1 MAVLG
6 GLGGLLETS
15 WGALGWSGEVL
26 GSLGEVLGWSW
37 GVLGRSWGGSRGSWG
52 HLGRI
57 LGASWGVSGHLG
69 AILGPLGVIWEP
81 LGTLLGGV
89 LGPPGGD
96 LRRQNS
102 NIDVDA
108 DFGRFLHE
116 NTHTRLQIW
125 AEKPRAVR
133 CGPVWSG
140 GMRAPRPNG
149 IMAIMAIWLSSN
161 TPVRPQGDA
170 PYLIA
175 PRSPRRRFPTPK
187 TPQDP
192 PKTPQDHPKT
202 TPRPPKTP
210 SRPPKDPIRSP

>member
-96 LRRQNS
+96 LMRQNS
-102 NIDVDA
+102 HIDVDA
-108 DFGRFLHE
+108 KNARRH
-116 NTHTRLQIW
+116 THTRPFS
-125 AEKPRAVR
+125 PRF
-133 CGPVWSG
+133 PG
-140 GMRAPRPNG
+140 GMRAPSPNG
-149 IMAIMAIWLSSN
+149 IMAIMAMAIYGCHPTRL
-161 TPVRPQGDA
+161 
-170 PYLIA
+170 
-175 PRSPRRRFPTPK
+175 RFAQSAGPGC
-187 TPQDP
+187 
-192 PKTPQDHPKT
+192 
-202 TPRPPKTP
+202 
-210 SRPPKDPIRSP
+210 